1 MTHRILHSSLV
12 ALSVLV
18 AACSQVDPSPVANP
32 GDPHDPTSP
41 KNPNDPTGSGGTDP
55 GVCRGHLGEM
65 VAAPNPNA
73 TSVRSLAATDDSL
86 IALSSGGALRTVD
99 GGATWS
105 SLDQTFSRITAGAD
119 GYLGLDVQQNVY
131 LGDAAGDTW
140 TLAEDGLPDLQITD
154 IDRAGGTSVVL
165 VDNQGYR
172 FDGQQ
177 WVSLGLPS
185 PNNWQSLRT
194 DGQHYLAIASD
205 GLYQSLDGAT
215 WTEVSSDWGF
225 FAVALDG
232 PTHIAV
238 GFASVLR
245 SDDDG
250 VTWSED
256 PVAFAA
262 LGATREIE
270 VRDGVMLAATYQN
283 GVLESQDGGVTW
295 TEVPN
300 AGNWASPGLVRYAD
314 ASWIGAGTL
323 HRRAHTTW
331 EPVALPAQDLTSL
344 HGSGDLLVATTSG
357 SRSQRYV
364 DGTWLEMDGLSRIVA
379 MTQHQGATY
388 AISRG
393 TYYTDLLRTTDGGA
407 SWVSTAPVGNSL
419 TARQGTMVSIGDTLL
434 VGSTNILG
442 GGSKTGTVHPGIG
455 IQRSDDGGATWRSVN
470 DGLPVKGY
478 YDAVTTTHPY
488 VVSLFAMGDVAY
500 AMVDEVGLLRSD
512 DLGNSWHVVDALTK
526 DEGTQWLPLVASS
539 EKSTLLAGVDGPGV
553 LFRLDAG
560 GLSKLEGA
568 GLPDGFVISDLQ
580 VIPGGF
586 ALTVADEDAL
596 YVSYDDG
603 ESFSAVPVD
612 GPGRHLGVAAG
623 RLWVSTLRSGMFAG
637 DLSCE

>member
-32 GDPHDPTSP
+32 AGPTDPTPP
-41 KNPNDPTGSGGTDP
+41 KKPNDPTGSGGTDP
-55 GVCRGHLGEM
+55 GLCVGHLGEM
-65 VAAPNPNA
+65 VAAPSPNA
-73 TSVRSLAATDDSL
+73 TSVRTLAATDDSL
-86 IALSSGGALRTVD
+86 IAVAAGGALRTVD

-105 SLDQTFSRITAGAD
+105 SLDQTFSRLVAGAD
-119 GYLGLDVQQNVY
+119 GYLGLDLEQNLY
-131 LGDAAGDTW
+131 LGDATGETW
-140 TLAEDGLPDLQITD
+140 TMADGGLPDVLITD

-165 VDNQGYR
+165 VDNQGFR

-185 PNNWQSLRT
+185 TNTWQSLRT
-194 DGQHYLAIASD
+194 DGQHYLAIASE
-205 GLYQSLDGAT
+205 GLFQSLDGVT

-250 VTWSED
+250 LTWSED

-262 LGATREIE
+262 LGATRDIE
-270 VRDGVMLAATYQN
+270 VHGTVMLAATYHN
-283 GVLESQDGGVTW
+283 GVLESQDGGATW
-295 TEVPN
+295 NEVPN
-300 AGNWASPGLVRYAD
+300 AGQWASPGLARYAD
-314 ASWIGAGTL
+314 ASWVGSGTL
-323 HRRAHTTW
+323 RQRVGTTW
-331 EPVALPAQDLTSL
+331 EQVALPAQDLTSL
-344 HGSGDLLVATTSG
+344 HGSGDVLVATTSG
-357 SRSQRYV
+357 ARSQRYV
-364 DGTWLEMDGLSRIVA
+364 DGTWVEMDGLSRIVA

-393 TYYTDLLRTTDGGA
+393 TYYTDLLRSTDGGA
-407 SWVSTAPVGNSL
+407 SWTPTAPVGNSL

-434 VGSTNILG
+434 VGSTNTLG

-455 IQRSDDGGATWRSVN
+455 IQRSDDGGATWRGVN
-470 DGLPVKGY
+470 EGLPVKGY
-478 YDAVTTTHPY
+478 QDAVTTTHPY
-488 VVSLFAMGDVAY
+488 VVSLFAIDEVAY

-512 DLGNSWHVVDALTK
+512 DLGNSWHLVDALTK
-526 DEGTQWLPLVASS
+526 DEGTQWLPLVATG
-539 EKSTLLAGVDGPGV
+539 EEAALLAGVDGPGV

-560 GLSKLEGA
+560 GLTKLEGA

-586 ALTVADEDAL
+586 AVTVADEAAL
-596 YVSYDDG
+596 YVSFDQG
-603 ESFSAVPVD
+603 ESFSAIAVD

-623 RLWVSTLRSGMFAG
+623 RLWVSTLRAGVFAG